1 MVSQGRR
8 NDDRN
13 PFNKPSIVGSE
24 LIYVG
29 QAVAGGHASGDGPFT
44 RRAQKLL
51 EDRFGAERVL
61 LTTSCTAA
69 LEMAALLCGLG
80 PGDEVI
86 LPSYTFVST
95 ANAVVLR
102 GATPVFVDIRPDT
115 LNIDERLIEAAIT
128 PRTRAIFPVHYAG
141 VACEM
146 DEIMAIA
153 GRHNLLVVEDAAQG
167 VFAKYKD
174 RWLGTI
180 GHLGCYSFHET
191 KNFSCGEGGALV
203 VNDRSLEKRA
213 EILREKGTNRSQ
225 FLRGQADKY
234 TWVDVGSSYVLSDML
249 AAFLL
254 GQLENMEK
262 ITARRRSDLRTLR
275 RHARSARRTRP
286 DRHSVRAATLHD
298 QPSHVLYPGGRSR
311 GTHGAHRA
319 FAPGGHPRGLPLCAA
334 ALLAVRPVPRRAA
347 DEPPGNRRR
356 QRASA
361 PAADVF
367 DLSDREVSE
376 IGRGVTGVL
385 RFSSERATG
394 GHPSDRPSAR
404 RRSGATYETAVRAIR
419 DRRFVYRWRAWD
431 FGERG
436 GHRG

>member
-1 MVSQGRR
+1 MTIHI
-8 NDDRN
+8 

-44 RRAQKLL
+44 RRAQKLM
-51 EDRFGAERVL
+51 EERFGARRML

-69 LEMAALLCGLG
+69 LEMAALLCDLG

-128 PRTRAIFPVHYAG
+128 PRTRAIFPIHYAG

-174 RWLGTI
+174 QWLGTL
-180 GHLGCYSFHET
+180 GHMGCYSFHET

-203 VNDRSLEKRA
+203 INDPRLEKRA

-225 FLRGQADKY
+225 FLRGQVDKY
-234 TWVDVGSSYVLSDML
+234 TWVDIGSSYVPSDML
-249 AAFLL
+249 AAFLV

-262 ITARRRSDLRTLR
+262 ITTRRGEIYNRYAGMLAPLAERGLIHLPSVPQHCTNNFHMFYILAADLDERTALIAHLR
-275 RHARSARRTRP
+275 QAGILAVFHYVPLHSSPFARSLGVPQASLPVTE
-286 DRHSVRAATLHD
+286 DS
-298 QPSHVLYPGGRSR
+298 SSR
-311 GTHGAHRA
+311 LLR
-319 FAPGGHPRGLPLCAA
+319 LPMY
-334 ALLAVRPVPRRAA
+334 
-347 DEPPGNRRR
+347 
-356 QRASA
+356 
-361 PAADVF
+361 F
-367 DLSDREVSE
+367 DLTDREVAEVASC
-376 IGRGVTGVL
+376 VL
-385 RFSSERATG
+385 DFYRNRDVSPESR
-394 GHPSDRPSAR
+394 
-404 RRSGATYETAVRAIR
+404 TANKILLTI
-419 DRRFVYRWRAWD
+419 
-431 FGERG
+431 E
-436 GHRG
+436 